1 MPGSQLVTELL
12 YIQRLVL
19 ASRLLSSAASSML
32 KIQRTANGDVV
43 FTVSGRLE
51 AHNVGELSALL
62 AAEQDGRTRVLDL
75 KDLVL
80 VDSDAVGFLSTC
92 EADSIVL
99 RNCPPYIRA
108 WMAREG
114 AQP

>member
-1 MPGSQLVTELL
+1 
-12 YIQRLVL
+12 
-19 ASRLLSSAASSML
+19 ML
-32 KIQRTANGDVV
+32 KIQRTANSDVV

-51 AHNVGELSALL
+51 AHNISELSTLL
-62 AAEQDGRTRVLDL
+62 AAEGGRTRVLDL

-80 VDSDAVGFLSTC
+80 VDGDAVRYLRTC
-92 EADSIVL
+92 EADSIVV

-114 AQP
+114 EQP

>member
-1 MPGSQLVTELL
+1 
-12 YIQRLVL
+12 
-19 ASRLLSSAASSML
+19 ML
-32 KIQRTANGDVV
+32 KIQRSANDVVV

-51 AHNVGELSALL
+51 AENVGQLSALL
-62 AAEQDGRTRVLDL
+62 AAEPAGRACVLDL

-80 VDSDAVGFLSTC
+80 VDRDAVRFLTVC

-108 WMAREG
+108 WMARDRDISGKQGE
-114 AQP
+114 AL